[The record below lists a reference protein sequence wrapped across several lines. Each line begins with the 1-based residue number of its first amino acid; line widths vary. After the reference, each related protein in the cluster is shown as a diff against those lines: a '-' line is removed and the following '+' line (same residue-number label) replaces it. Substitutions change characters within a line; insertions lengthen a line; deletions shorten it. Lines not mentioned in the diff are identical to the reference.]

1 MTIYIIISSFII
13 VALIALSA
21 VLITSLKKKLSLATR
36 HLSDMKNKEVAIEA
50 KVENVKEEMKL
61 ITDLYIASDALI
73 HLNSE
78 EYVYKE
84 LIKTLSEF
92 YCCNQFI
99 LYSLD
104 EEKDLFIKKHCY
116 PATSNFP
123 DTIEYNQMKAPDII
137 NNQTISSTILNSHGK
152 PLYYIKL
159 SGRRIKTAGAYIDSV
174 FTDTDLN
181 VFNIYS
187 KQSSMVLDKIKAYA
201 KMERMALTDSLTG
214 LYNRHYAYMRIK
226 QEVKRANREK
236 YPISILFVD
245 IDKFKSIN
253 DTFGHDV
260 GDLALKHLSA
270 ILKDVSREY
279 DIAIRWGGEEFVL
292 MLPNT
297 SEEGALALAE
307 RLRQRIETSNFQYC
321 KMTASLG
328 ISTYP
333 TDNLDIEKVISNAD
347 SALYHAKQTGRNR
360 TSIFSQ
366 VEHMVSQ

>member
-1 MTIYIIISSFII
+1 MTIYIICSSFVI
-13 VALIALSA
+13 VALIVACLISTTAL
-21 VLITSLKKKLSLATR
+21 KNKLSLATR
-36 HLSDMKNKEVAIEA
+36 NLSDMKNKEVSIEA

-61 ITDLYIASDALI
+61 ITNLYIASDALI
-73 HLNSE
+73 HLGSE

-84 LIKTLSEF
+84 LIKTLTEF
-92 YCCNQFI
+92 YCCNQFL
-99 LYSLD
+99 LYALN
-104 EEKDLFIKKHCY
+104 EEKNLFIKKHCY
-116 PATSNFP
+116 PSTSNFP
-123 DTIEYNQMKAPDII
+123 ETIEYNQMKAPDII
-137 NNQTISSTILNSHGK
+137 NNQTISATIMNSHGK

-159 SGRRIKTAGAYIDSV
+159 AGRRIKTDKGYLDSV

-201 KMERMALTDSLTG
+201 KMEKMALTDSLTG

-245 IDKFKSIN
+245 IDKFKLIN
-253 DTFGHDV
+253 DNFGHDV

-297 SEEGALALAE
+297 DENGAYALAE
-307 RLRQRIETSNFQYC
+307 RLRHKIESSNFQYC

-333 TDNLDIEKVISNAD
+333 NDNLDIEKVISNAD
-347 SALYHAKQTGRNR
+347 SALYHAKETGRNR

-366 VEHMVSQ
+366 VEHMVGK